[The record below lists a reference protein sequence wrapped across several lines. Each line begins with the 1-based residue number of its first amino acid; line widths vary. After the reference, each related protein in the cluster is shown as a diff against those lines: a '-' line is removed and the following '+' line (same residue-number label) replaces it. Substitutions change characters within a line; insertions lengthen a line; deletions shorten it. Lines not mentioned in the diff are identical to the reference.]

1 MHRTDLI
8 RCRRV
13 GKSQS
18 LEPEL
23 TLFSFRYGVKPLRN
37 LLSVCGATLPAT
49 SRFLRSVGMTKYG
62 NGLRFGR
69 MKHLTIAKSEGH
81 RLGESRNGLH
91 CSAHLCRLSPTQRG
105 DAGAGPVRA
114 ALCSFTVEPPVRQ
127 ACGESGSG
135 KAIATKERERQSGSL
150 RL

>member
-23 TLFSFRYGVKPLRN
+23 TLLSFRYGVKPLRN

-49 SRFLRSVGMTKYG
+49 SRFLPSVGMTKHG
-62 NGLRFGR
+62 SGLRFGR
-69 MKHLTIAKSEGH
+69 MEHLTIAKSKEH
-81 RLGESRNGLH
+81 SLGASRKGPR
-91 CSAHLCRLSPTQRG
+91 CSAYLRRVSPTERG
-105 DAGAGPVRA
+105 DSGAGP
-114 ALCSFTVEPPVRQ
+114 
-127 ACGESGSG
+127 
-135 KAIATKERERQSGSL
+135 
-150 RL
+150 